1 MSEIFEPSTPS
12 LGRNPSNL
20 TALKV
25 PPHSVEAEQAVL
37 GGLMIDNSEWDTVA
51 DAVLSVD
58 FYRSEHQLIFQTM
71 TQQSEARS
79 PIDVVTLVEALDSLK
94 ELENAGGLDYLS
106 ELAGNARGT
115 ANIHAY
121 TDIIRERAILRRL
134 ISVANNIA
142 DTGYNTGGK
151 KAAEI
156 LNGAEQQV
164 FNIRDER
171 PKDQGPVPIN
181 PLLSKAV
188 DRVDELAGLDG
199 SLTWLASGYQDLDEM
214 TSGWQKSDLV
224 IVAGRPSMGKTAF
237 AMNLVENAVLTG
249 EQPVL
254 VFSLEMPSESLIF
267 RLLSSIGRINQ
278 TKLRTGQLTEED
290 WPGFNNAVSKL
301 KDRPLFIDDSASISP
316 MEMRA
321 RARRIVREH
330 GQLGMIV
337 VDYLQLMQIKGT
349 NENRVNE
356 ISEISR
362 SLKLLAREFECPV
375 IALSQLNRGLE
386 QRPNKRPQMSDLR
399 ESGAIEQ
406 DADLITFIYRDEVYN
421 EDSPDKG
428 MAEIIIGKHRNGP
441 IGTVRLSFL
450 GQFTRF
456 ESHVQP
462 RYDDSYTHG

>member
-37 GGLMIDNSEWDTVA
+37 GGLMIDNTEWDTVA

-58 FYRSEHQLIFQTM
+58 FYRAEHQLIFQTM

-79 PIDVVTLVEALDSLK
+79 PIDVVTLVEALDSLN

-199 SLTWLASGYQDLDEM
+199 SLTGLASGYQDLDEM

-406 DADLITFIYRDEVYN
+406 DADLITFINRDEVYN